1 MELLFIIAVILI
13 AFIPILYRI
22 NKRIYETE
30 EEIKHLKKKIKK
42 KYESV

>member
-1 MELLFIIAVILI
+1 MELLIIIVVIII

-30 EEIKHLKKKIKK
+30 EELKILKKKSRK

>member
-1 MELLFIIAVILI
+1 MELLFIIVVIMI

-30 EEIKHLKKKIKK
+30 KELKLLKRKIKK
-42 KYESV
+42 EYESF